1 MSEEKKM
8 PFFVDGDMGKEE
20 MGETIS
26 LYRKR
31 ISMSEEDF
39 AEAIGCSP
47 KILKSAENGKGNH
60 VYGTLM
66 KVCNKFSLQAKMSI
80 EEIET
85 IV

>member
-31 ISMSEEDF
+31 ISMSEEEF
-39 AEAIGCSP
+39 AEAIG
-47 KILKSAENGKGNH
+47 
-60 VYGTLM
+60 
-66 KVCNKFSLQAKMSI
+66 
-80 EEIET
+80 
-85 IV
+85 